1 MIISRTPFRISFF
14 GGGTDY
20 PAWYRDH
27 GGTVLAAT
35 IDKYCYLTCRYLP
48 PFFKH
53 RIRVVYSQIENC
65 RTIDEISHP
74 AVREVLRYLQIE
86 RGVEIHHDGDLPA
99 RSGMGSSSAFTVGL
113 LHALYALKGQMPTK
127 RQLAAESIQIEQEMI
142 KETVGSQDQV
152 LAAFGGFNHV
162 TFSQDGE
169 ISVKPLT
176 LTGERLRELNSH
188 LMLFYTG
195 IERMASNIAV
205 SYVTEVDSKRSQL
218 RIMKGLVEESLA
230 ILNTGQDITAFGALL
245 DEGWQAKR
253 TLSSRVSSNYVDEL
267 YAHALSN
274 GALGGKLLGAGG
286 GGFMLLFVP
295 PSRQSQVKEAL
306 KKLIF
311 VPFHFDFS
319 GSQIIFFDQEKDYSA
334 EEKIRDSREGDFV
347 GELNERTEI
356 DSRNE
361 AGKE

>member
-27 GGTVLAAT
+27 GGTVLGAT

-65 RTIDEISHP
+65 QMVDEIAHP

-113 LHALYALKGQMPTK
+113 LHALYALKGRMPTK

-162 TFSQDGE
+162 IFSQDGE
-169 ISVKPLT
+169 ISVKPVT
-176 LTGERLRELNSH
+176 LSGERLRELSSH

-195 IERMASNIAV
+195 IERTASDIAG
-205 SYVTEVDSKRSQL
+205 SYVTDVDGKRSQL

-230 ILNTGQDITAFGALL
+230 ILNNGQDITAFGALL

-253 TLSSRVSSNYVDEL
+253 SLSAKVSNTYVDEL
-267 YAHALSN
+267 YAHAISS

-295 PSRQSQVKEAL
+295 PSRQNQVKEAL
-306 KKLIF
+306 KRFIS

-334 EEKIRDSREGDFV
+334 EEKIRDSQEYDFI
-347 GELNERTEI
+347 GELNNRL
-356 DSRNE
+356 DRDL
-361 AGKE
+361 